1 MSVCMFSGH
10 RRLPQDGGA
19 LRRALEARVFQLCGQ
34 GVDEFLSGGAM
45 GFDLLAA
52 GAVLQAREAFPQ
64 VSLTMVLPC
73 RGQALRYPAGQK
85 ALYDEIL
92 RRAQRVDVL
101 SERYYE
107 GCMLARNRA
116 MAERADCCLCY
127 LTSSRGGTAH
137 AVGCAGARGLPII
150 NLAEDLKQDYV

>member
-1 MSVCMFSGH
+1 MSVCMLSGH

-19 LRRALEARVFQLCGQ
+19 LRRALSARIAQLCDR
-34 GVDEFLSGGAM
+34 GVTEVLSGGAM

-52 GAVLQAREAFPQ
+52 LAVLQARESCPQ

-73 RGQALRYPAGQK
+73 RGQAGRYPPGQR
-85 ALYDEIL
+85 ALYDDVL
-92 RRAQRVDVL
+92 SRAQRVEVL
-101 SERYYE
+101 SERYYQ

-127 LTSSRGGTAH
+127 LTASRGGTAH
-137 AVGCAGARGLPII
+137 AVGCAAARGLPII
-150 NLAEDLKQDYV
+150 NLADDLEPGRG